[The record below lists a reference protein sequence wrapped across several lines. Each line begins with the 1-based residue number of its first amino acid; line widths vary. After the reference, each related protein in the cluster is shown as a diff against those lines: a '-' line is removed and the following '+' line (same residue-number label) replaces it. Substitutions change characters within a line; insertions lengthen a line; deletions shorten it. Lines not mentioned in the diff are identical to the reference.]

1 MKNKSCSIIFFRGS
15 AIFKKIVWLIEKTYD
30 DLQKDMNERSVEME
44 RLRNEKHMLE
54 EYLNSANEKIDKMEK
69 TLEFHDK
76 KMEEDLVKRIPKYG
90 YSPQSDAKSADED
103 ALASQLANL
112 TRQITATN
120 KEIHSNFS
128 KLPP

>member
-1 MKNKSCSIIFFRGS
+1 M
-15 AIFKKIVWLIEKTYD
+15 LEKTYD

-54 EYLNSANEKIDKMEK
+54 EYLNSANEKIEKMEK

-76 KMEEDLVKRIPKYG
+76 KMEEDLVKRIPNSKYDTEYDG
-90 YSPQSDAKSADED
+90 KSADED

-120 KEIHSNFS
+120 LEIHSNFS
-128 KLPP
+128 KLTL